1 MKFINIDTQNYNVK
15 DIKSKETPIKEL
27 KKYMNNDVFV
37 LIYMEGCG
45 PCNATRPEWKKLE
58 NVLKNDEREIIIVD
72 IDKDVLDKIPF
83 LKINP
88 SGYPTIVYT
97 KSNVP
102 QQYED
107 SNIENKDRSVDSF
120 VEWIESKANTNTKK
134 GGKKK
139 RGTKVTKNTKKVVK
153 RGTKNTKKVVKRGKK
168 ETKKRGKSRKH

>member
-1 MKFINIDTQNYNVK
+1 MKFIHIDTQNYNVK

-97 KSNVP
+97 KSNVTE
-102 QQYED
+102 QYED

-120 VEWIESKANTNTKK
+120 VEWIESKAKANTKK
-134 GGKKK
+134 GGKK
-139 RGTKVTKNTKKVVK
+139 RGTRVTKNTKKVVK
-153 RGTKNTKKVVKRGKK
+153 RGTK
-168 ETKKRGKSRKH
+168 ETKKRGTKVEKRRTRGTKRKY